1 MTLKSLT
8 LAGILALGAFSP
20 LSVSPV
26 SAGQFPDV
34 DPTNWAY
41 QAVLNLRDRY
51 GCAVGFPDGTF
62 RPGDKATRA
71 QLAALVS
78 YCLDNITTY
87 VDQKDAALAQ
97 ALRSEF
103 RVELSKLNK
112 RVVSLEVANERKR
125 LGVGTYV
132 GAGVTFGN
140 RPNLRDV
147 NGEDNTSTYAGI
159 GLQGRFPVLKSGE
172 LNAVSVRPFVGFT
185 GSDFG
190 GVLVN
195 GGGTVTY
202 DFSIGNRKLSN
213 GSRVSSTNLYTG
225 VGYGAAQTYGDTL
238 TRTITTQ
245 SNAIGVIGVET
256 SVGSQGVLF
265 ADVKLPFQRNDV
277 TDSYDLQG
285 IVGAAIKF

>member
-8 LAGILALGAFSP
+8 LAGILALGTFSP
-20 LSVSPV
+20 LAVSPV

-34 DPTNWAY
+34 HPTNWAY

-62 RPGDKATRA
+62 RPGNKATRA

-87 VDQKDAALAQ
+87 VDEKDAALAQ

-112 RVVSLEVANERKR
+112 RVVSLEVATERKER
-125 LGVGTYV
+125 GVGTYV
-132 GAGVTFGN
+132 GAGVTVGN
-140 RPNLRDV
+140 RPDLRDV
-147 NGEDNTSTYAGI
+147 NAEDNTSTYAGI
-159 GLQGRFPVLKSGE
+159 GIQGRFPVLKSGE
-172 LNAVSVRPFVGFT
+172 LNAVSLRPYVGFT

-190 GVLVN
+190 GVVVN

-202 DFSIGNRKLSN
+202 DFSIGNRRLSD
-213 GSRVSSTNLYTG
+213 GSRVSSTNLYMG
-225 VGYGAAQTYGDTL
+225 AGYGAAQTYGDTL

-245 SNAIGVIGVET
+245 SNAIGVVGVET
-256 SVGSQGVLF
+256 AVGSRGVLF

-285 IVGAAIKF
+285 IVGAGIRF